1 MQGTRRTT
9 VKIGGYRSLLLRC
22 AELARK
28 RRALKAFGV
37 THRASGQ
44 PRNWKTCLRK
54 CLSMP
59 PTPRKRAW
67 LWLTEIKL
75 KNLILNPKTDASLL
89 EIYT

>member
-1 MQGTRRTT
+1 MQGAQKTT
-9 VKIGGYRSLLLRC
+9 VKNGGNRSLLLRC
-22 AELARK
+22 AELARR
-28 RRALKAFGV
+28 RRAPTVFGV